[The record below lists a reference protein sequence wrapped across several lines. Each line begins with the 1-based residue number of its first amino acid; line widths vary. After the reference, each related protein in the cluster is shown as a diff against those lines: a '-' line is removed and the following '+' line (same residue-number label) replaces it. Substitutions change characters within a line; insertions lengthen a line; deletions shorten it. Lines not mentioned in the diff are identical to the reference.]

1 MIVRS
6 VEQGDA
12 EWDALIEYADKCS
25 WRAGPYLAKM
35 MRSGVLTGWERVFA
49 ASEAGEFAGFCTL
62 IREDCIPDAPYT
74 PYVGF
79 VFVGEPHRGKRIS
92 QTLIGSALEYA
103 KGLGFQKVYLT
114 SREVGLYEKYGFVKL
129 EDRKDQWGEEEQI
142 FSITL

>member
-12 EWDALIEYADKCS
+12 EWDALIEYADKSS

-62 IREDCIPDAPYT
+62 TKEDCIRTRPIPPMWVSCSSVSRTGAN
-74 PYVGF
+74 
-79 VFVGEPHRGKRIS
+79 
-92 QTLIGSALEYA
+92 GSAKPSSDA
-103 KGLGFQKVYLT
+103 HWNTPRVWAFKVYLT

-129 EDRKDQWGEEEQI
+129 EDRKEQWGEEEQI